1 MIDYFNFLKVQDSIS
16 KIYYCTYNFTHIYS
30 MSSAEIYRKNKA
42 ILNAGKI
49 IPTIGTKIAGKKDA
63 VIQSFLFFEINN

>member
-1 MIDYFNFLKVQDSIS
+1 
-16 KIYYCTYNFTHIYS
+16 
-30 MSSAEIYRKNKA
+30 MSSAEIYRKNNA